1 MKIKMLSKE
10 IQHPKKAYR
19 GDAGFDVQS
28 LEDYVL
34 QPGET
39 HQFKLGFAMQVSE
52 YEVVIMSE
60 RSGMAIKH
68 SITSIGNVIDSNYR
82 GEVSIILH
90 NLGKEPYEINK
101 FDRIGQFMIM
111 RLGEQFINMGS
122 LDKSDR
128 GTNAHTS
135 SGK

>member
-1 MKIKMLSKE
+1 MKMQMLNKT
-10 IQHPKKAYR
+10 IRHPQKAYE
-19 GDAGFDVQS
+19 GDAGFDVES

-39 HQFKLGFAMQVSE
+39 HQFKLGFAIEVSKHE
-52 YEVVIMSE
+52 MVLMSE

-68 SITSIGNVIDSNYR
+68 SITSIGNIIDSNYR

-90 NLGKEPYEINK
+90 NLGKLPYEIK
-101 FDRIGQFMIM
+101 KGDRIGQFIVL
-111 RLGEQFINMGS
+111 RLGEQYMNMGS
-122 LDKSDR
+122 LSKTDR
-128 GTNAHTS
+128 GKSAHFS

>member
-1 MKIKMLSKE
+1 MLNRE
-10 IQHPKKAYR
+10 IGHPKKAYK

-39 HQFKLGFAMQVSE
+39 HQFKLGFAMQVNE
-52 YEVVIMSE
+52 YEFVLMSE
-60 RSGMAIKH
+60 RSGMAINH
-68 SITSIGNVIDSNYR
+68 SITSIGNIIDSNYR

-90 NLGKEPYEINK
+90 NLGKVPYEINK

-111 RLGEQFINMGS
+111 KLGEQFMNMGA

-128 GTNAHTS
+128 GTQAHTS